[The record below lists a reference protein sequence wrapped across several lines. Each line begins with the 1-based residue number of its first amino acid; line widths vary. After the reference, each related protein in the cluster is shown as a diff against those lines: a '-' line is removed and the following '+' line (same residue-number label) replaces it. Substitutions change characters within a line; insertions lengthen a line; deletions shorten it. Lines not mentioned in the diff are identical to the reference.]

1 MDLKKQFHKI
11 LIFKGI
17 LFFLIVIWGGYN
29 QIVAS
34 NINDDFSLLDIGGLG
49 FLIFSICYLWS
60 CYSLYNLKKN
70 GREFFLALVFLFV
83 IFGFLAELINPM
95 QFSYDFFYIFVFYI
109 VSPLFPFPKERK
121 DSGLLYCSLV
131 IVLIDALTSWNP
143 PSLIQKTVSPI
154 FIVNS
159 EGL

>member
-29 QIVAS
+29 QIVTS
-34 NINDDFSLLDIGGLG
+34 NIDNDFSFLDIGGLG

-83 IFGFLAELINPM
+83 IFGSILFLI
-95 QFSYDFFYIFVFYI
+95 DFFFIFLRI
-109 VSPLFPFPKERK
+109 KLILF
-121 DSGLLYCSLV
+121 
-131 IVLIDALTSWNP
+131 
-143 PSLIQKTVSPI
+143 
-154 FIVNS
+154 
-159 EGL
+159 

>member
-34 NINDDFSLLDIGGLG
+34 NINNDFSLLDIGGLG

-95 QFSYDFFYIFVFYI
+95 QISYDFFLYFCFLYSVSFIFYTTGHNPNFN
-109 VSPLFPFPKERK
+109 LF
-121 DSGLLYCSLV
+121 
-131 IVLIDALTSWNP
+131 N
-143 PSLIQKTVSPI
+143 
-154 FIVNS
+154 
-159 EGL
+159 